1 MKSWLLRYWR
11 ALLGAIVVV
20 GIAIAGLAYFVYWDQ
35 TVQIGST
42 VINYV
47 RYWSAPAGTLETE
60 VARTGTPA
68 QPASTGSVLPHDAP
82 SGTAGDWPS
91 YNKTLT
97 SDRFSQLSQIDR
109 TNAGKLKVLCTYDT
123 GQFTG
128 FNSGLL
134 QVEGALIFV
143 TAFDIF
149 SIDAATCRENWRTH
163 EDYVPATPQEV
174 NRGAAYLDGML
185 FRGTQDA
192 RVLAYDFK
200 TGKRI
205 WEATIGDPK
214 KGESA
219 PAAPIAWNGLVFIGN
234 AGGDIKG
241 VKGRMYALDAKT
253 GKIVWEFYLV
263 PKAPGDPTRGPLGTS
278 PLDASTWGNS
288 LPGVPITGGATWTS
302 YTLDPDTGLLYV
314 PGGNPAP
321 DFAPDVREGSNLYSG
336 SVVVLDAMTGAYKS
350 HFKIVPKDWHD
361 WDVSGAPA
369 IIKTAG
375 GKKVLSL
382 APKDGHLYGFDL
394 DTNALLY
401 RLPVTRMENEDAP
414 FVVGKP
420 VHFCPGSTG
429 GAEWNGPAYD
439 PQLNLVFIGEVEWCT
454 TVTLLPKEKIADV
467 SPGKPWSGEASINP
481 FNTWGKADPAF
492 DWAGWTYAV
501 DADTGAWRWR
511 AKTNYPIQ
519 SGMTPTA
526 GGIVFFGDMGGN
538 FYVLDTANGRKLWG
552 QNLRGAIGGGV
563 ITYSVNGTQ
572 KVAVAKGLT
581 EILWPTEIT
590 TAKVSILGLE

>member
-1 MKSWLLRYWR
+1 MKIWVRV
-11 ALLGAIVVV
+11 LLGAVVVV
-20 GIAIAGLAYFVYWDQ
+20 GIAIAGLLYSNWNRAVP
-35 TVQIGST
+35 IAAMA
-42 VINYV
+42 INYV

-60 VARTGTPA
+60 VALTGVAA
-68 QPASTGSVLPHDAP
+68 QPSTSMP
-82 SGTAGDWPS
+82 SGPQGTASGGNEGDWPS

-97 SDRFSQLSQIDR
+97 SNRFSQLSQINR
-109 TNAGKLKVLCTYDT
+109 TNAEKLNVLCTYDT
-123 GQFTG
+123 GQYTG

-134 QVEGALIFV
+134 EVNSALIFV
-143 TAFDIF
+143 TEYDIF
-149 SIDAATCRENWRTH
+149 SIDPSTCRENWRTH
-163 EDYVPATPQEV
+163 EDYAPATPQGV

-185 FRGTQDA
+185 FRGTQDG
-192 RVLAYDFK
+192 RVLAYDFT

-205 WEATIGDPK
+205 WETAIADPK
-214 KGESA
+214 KSESA

-234 AGGDIKG
+234 AGGDFKG

-263 PKAPGDPTRGPLGTS
+263 PKAEGDPTRGPPGAS
-278 PLDASTWGNS
+278 PLNASTWGNS

-314 PGGNPAP
+314 PGGNPGP
-321 DFAPDVREGSNLYSG
+321 DFAPDLREGSNLYSS
-336 SVVVLDAMTGAYKS
+336 SVVVLDAMTGAYKN
-350 HFKIVPKDWHD
+350 HFKILLKDWHD
-361 WDVSGAPA
+361 WDISSTPA
-369 IIKTAG
+369 IIRTAG
-375 GKKVLSL
+375 GKKVLSV
-382 APKDGHLYGFDL
+382 APKDGFLYGFDL

-401 RLPVTRMENEDAP
+401 RQPVTRMENEDAP
-414 FVVGKP
+414 FAVGKP

-439 PQLNLVFIGEVEWCT
+439 PQLNLIFIGEIDWCT
-454 TVTLLPKEKIADV
+454 TVTLMPPEKIAAV
-467 SPGKPWSGEASINP
+467 APGKTWSGEASINP
-481 FNTWGKADPAF
+481 FNTWGKADPVF

-511 AKTNYPIQ
+511 AKANYPIQ

-538 FYVLDTANGRKLWG
+538 FYVLDTSNGRRLWG
-552 QNLRGAIGGGV
+552 QKIGGAIGGGV

-572 KVAVAKGLT
+572 KIAVAKGLT

-590 TAKVSILGLE
+590 TAKISILGLQ

>member
-1 MKSWLLRYWR
+1 MRHWLLRYWR
-11 ALLGAIVVV
+11 TLLGAIVVV
-20 GIAIAGLAYFVYWDQ
+20 GIAVAGLSYIYWDE
-35 TVQIGST
+35 TVKIGSMA
-42 VINYV
+42 INYV

-60 VARTGTPA
+60 VA
-68 QPASTGSVLPHDAP
+68 QPAPAVQPSAAVGLAP
-82 SGTAGDWPS
+82 NAAPGGTEGDWPS

-97 SDRFSQLSQIDR
+97 SNRFSQLTQIDR
-109 TNAGKLKVLCTYDT
+109 TNADKLKVLCTYDT
-123 GQFTG
+123 GQYTG

-134 QVEGALIFV
+134 EVNGALIFV

-149 SIDAATCRENWRTH
+149 SIDPSTCRENWRTH
-163 EDYVPATPQEV
+163 EDYTPATPQEV

-205 WEATIGDPK
+205 WETAIGDPK

-263 PKAPGDPTRGPLGTS
+263 PKAEGDPTRGPLGAS
-278 PLDASTWGNS
+278 PLNASTWGNS
-288 LPGVPITGGATWTS
+288 QQGAPITGGATWTS

-321 DFAPDVREGSNLYSG
+321 DFATDVREGSNLYSG
-336 SVVVLDAMTGAYKS
+336 SVVVLDAMTGAYKN

-361 WDVSGAPA
+361 WDVSGAPV

-375 GKKVLSL
+375 GKKVLSV

-394 DTNALLY
+394 DTDALLY
-401 RLPVTRMENEDAP
+401 KLPVTRMENEAAP

-420 VHFCPGSTG
+420 VHFCPGSVG
-429 GAEWNGPAYD
+429 GAEWNGPGYD
-439 PQLNLVFIGEVEWCT
+439 PQLNLVLIGEVDWCT
-454 TVTLLPKEKIADV
+454 TVTLMPAEKIVAV
-467 SPGKPWSGEASINP
+467 APGQPWSGEASINP
-481 FNTWGKADPAF
+481 FNTWGEADPTF
-492 DWAGWTYAV
+492 DWAGWVYAV

-538 FYVLDTANGRKLWG
+538 FHVLDTTNGRKLWG
-552 QNLRGAIGGGV
+552 QKIGGAIGGGV

-590 TAKVSILGLE
+590 SAKVSILGLE